1 MYSKCGNMGP
11 VAAAI
16 GPYPIAP
23 PHSGHR
29 FADESARSGSTPST
43 ARPHTLHAGPGRG
56 RPPRA
61 VIAATSTTPNT
72 PPPTSTAVVHDAC
85 TTSTIGAATIPPSS
99 TRPASPRQVSQLD
112 RAAP

>member
-61 VIAATSTTPNT
+61 VIAATST
-72 PPPTSTAVVHDAC
+72 
-85 TTSTIGAATIPPSS
+85 IGAATIPPSS